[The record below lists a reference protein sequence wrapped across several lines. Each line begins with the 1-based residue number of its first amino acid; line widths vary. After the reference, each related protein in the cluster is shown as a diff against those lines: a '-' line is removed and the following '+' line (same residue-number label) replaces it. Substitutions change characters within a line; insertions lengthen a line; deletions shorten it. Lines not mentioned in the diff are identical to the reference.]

1 MEVVMIELNQMNEW
15 EENIRLT
22 AMEIAYM
29 VLTGRLGEDVCERV
43 LEELDINDDE
53 AGVLE
58 ANLEAFLEEGGVE

>member
-1 MEVVMIELNQMNEW
+1 MIELNQMNEW

-29 VLTGRLGEDVCERV
+29 VLTGKLGEDVCERA

-58 ANLEAFLEEGGVE
+58 ANLEAFLDEAGVE